1 MDSNTDIGQMIASS
15 PAPEGEVNLC
25 KAERINDFFENL
37 PTEVRNAGLPIC

>member
-25 KAERINDFFENL
+25 KAERINDFL
-37 PTEVRNAGLPIC
+37 KICHQKSAACGPLI